1 MRYRI
6 GVAVDVDHA
15 STVSVYIE
23 GKDMGTMLT
32 AKNNSQTLFEFFE
45 LEASATRVLR
55 EVVEFESGFLGLDD
69 DWNRDIGV
77 RAMARKRFDVL
88 PVSF

>member
-23 GKDMGTMLT
+23 GNDMGTMLT

-45 LEASATRVLR
+45 LEASARVLR
-55 EVVEFESGFLGLDD
+55 EVVEFESGSLGLDD